1 MVMFASWHSRFLGIL
16 SVLFLLS
23 GTASA
28 QLCAARGKVIGE
40 DGAPLK
46 GAVIKFSSKDVT
58 KVYEVKTDKRGEY
71 FHGGLPRANFRVAV
85 EVDGK
90 EMDHVDN
97 VQTQF
102 TEAKTENF
110 DLHILAQKKA
120 ALAKAA
126 ETGQFTKEQKR
137 EFSGEQR
144 SSVEEQIKEQ
154 SKIAAK
160 NKALADAFAGGRA
173 ALQAKQFDEAI
184 VQLSK
189 ATEMAPNEAAV
200 WIYLAEA
207 YVQLGETKDGADR
220 QAALEKGC
228 DNFRKAIAINPNDAV
243 YHNKLALALSKLS
256 KTSDA
261 QAELEKAAS
270 LDPANAGKYYF
281 NLGAMLTNL
290 GQAEAAGTA
299 YKKAIDADPNFAEA
313 QFQYAMYLSSKMPA
327 PGADGKVIAPPG
339 MKEALEQYLKLEPS
353 GANSETAKNLLAMIG
368 TSLQTNYE
376 NPNTS
381 DRKPAKKR

>member
-1 MVMFASWHSRFLGIL
+1 MFASWHSRFLGVL
-16 SVLFLLS
+16 CLLFLLS
-23 GTASA
+23 GTAWA

-46 GAVIKFSSKDVT
+46 GAVIKFSSKDLT

-71 FHGGLPRANFRVAV
+71 FHGGLPRAKFRVAI

-90 EMDHVDN
+90 EVDHVDN

-102 TEAKTENF
+102 TEPQTENF
-110 DLHILAQKKA
+110 DLQVLARKRA

-126 ETGQFTKEQKR
+126 ESGQFTKQQKR

-144 SSVEEQIKEQ
+144 SVAEEQIKEQ

-160 NKALADAFAGGRA
+160 NKALADAFALGRA
-173 ALQAKQFDEAI
+173 ALQAKQYDEATT
-184 VQLSK
+184 QLSK
-189 ATEMAPNEAAV
+189 AAEMAPGEAAA

-207 YVQLGETKDGADR
+207 YVQLSDTKTGADR
-220 QAALEKGC
+220 QAALEQGC

-243 YHNKLALALSKLS
+243 FHNKFALALSKLS
-256 KTSDA
+256 KTSES
-261 QAELEKAAS
+261 QAELEKAAN

-281 NLGAMLTNL
+281 NLGAMMTNL
-290 GQAEAAGTA
+290 GQAEAAGAA
-299 YKKAIDADPNFAEA
+299 YRKAIDADPNFAEA

-327 PGADGKVIAPPG
+327 PGPDGKVVAAPG
-339 MKEALEQYLKLEPS
+339 MKGALEQYLRLEPS
-353 GANSETAKNLLAMIG
+353 GPNAEAARNLLSVIG
-368 TSLQTNYE
+368 SSLQTTYE
-376 NPNTS
+376 NRSTS
-381 DRKPAKKR
+381 DKKPAKKR

>member
-1 MVMFASWHSRFLGIL
+1 
-16 SVLFLLS
+16 LFLLS

-71 FHGGLPRANFRVAV
+71 FHGGLPRANFRIAV

>member
-1 MVMFASWHSRFLGIL
+1 MFASWHSRIL
-16 SVLFLLS
+16 SVLCLLFLLS
-23 GTASA
+23 GTAWA

-46 GAVIKFSSKDVT
+46 GAVIKFSSKEVS

-71 FHGGLPRANFRVAV
+71 FHGGLPRAKFRVAI

-90 EMDHVDN
+90 EVDHVDN

-102 TEAKTENF
+102 TAAQEENF
-110 DLHILAQKKA
+110 DLQVLARKKA
-120 ALAKAA
+120 LLAKAA
-126 ETGQFTKEQKR
+126 ESGQFTKDQKR

-144 SSVEEQIKEQ
+144 SAAEEQIKEQ

-173 ALQAKQFDEAI
+173 ALQAKQYEEAI
-184 VQLSK
+184 AQLSK
-189 ATEMAPNEAAV
+189 AAEMAPTQAAV

-207 YVQLGETKDGADR
+207 YVELGDTKTGADQ
-220 QAALEKGC
+220 QAAWEKGC

-243 YHNKLALALSKLS
+243 FHNKFALALTKLS
-256 KTSDA
+256 KTSEA

-270 LDPANAGKYYF
+270 LDPTNAGKYYF

-290 GQAEAAGTA
+290 GQAEAAGAA

-313 QFQYAMYLSSKMPA
+313 QFQYAVYLSSKMPA
-327 PGADGKVIAPPG
+327 PGPDGKVVAPPG
-339 MKEALEQYLKLEPS
+339 MKEALEQYLRLEPS
-353 GANSETAKNLLAMIG
+353 GPNAEAAKNLLAVIG
-368 TSLQTNYE
+368 ASLQTSYQ

-381 DRKPAKKR
+381 DKKPAKKH

>member
-1 MVMFASWHSRFLGIL
+1 MFL
-16 SVLFLLS
+16 VS
-23 GTASA
+23 GTAWA

-46 GAVIKFSSKDVT
+46 GAVIKFSSKEVT
-58 KVYEVKTDKRGEY
+58 KVYEVKTDNRGEY

-85 EVDGK
+85 EVGGK

-110 DLHILAQKKA
+110 DLQVLARKKA

-126 ETGQFTKEQKR
+126 ESGKFTKEQKR

-144 SSVEEQIKEQ
+144 SSAEEQIKEQ

-173 ALQAKQFDEAI
+173 ALQAKQYDEAI
-184 VQLSK
+184 AQLSK
-189 ATEMAPNEAAV
+189 AAEMAPTQAAV

-207 YVQLGETKDGADR
+207 YVELGDTKTGADQR
-220 QAALEKGC
+220 AAWEKGC

-243 YHNKLALALSKLS
+243 FHNKFALVLTKMNQ
-256 KTSDA
+256 TSEA

-270 LDPANAGKYYF
+270 LDPTNAGKYYF

-290 GQAEAAGTA
+290 GQAEAAGAA

-327 PGADGKVIAPPG
+327 PGPDGKVIAPPG
-339 MKEALEQYLKLEPS
+339 MKEALEQYLRLEPS
-353 GANSETAKNLLAMIG
+353 GPNAETAKNLLGVIG
-368 TSLQTNYE
+368 ASLQTSYE
-376 NPNTS
+376 NPNKS
-381 DRKPAKKR
+381 DKKPAKKR

>member
-1 MVMFASWHSRFLGIL
+1 MFASWHSRFLGIL

-46 GAVIKFSSKDVT
+46 GAVIKFSSKDVS

-207 YVQLGETKDGADR
+207 YVELGDTKTGADR

-281 NLGAMLTNL
+281 NLGAMLTTL

-327 PGADGKVIAPPG
+327 PGPDGKVIAPPG

-368 TSLQTNYE
+368 TSLQTDYV
-376 NPNTS
+376 NPNA
-381 DRKPAKKR
+381 KPAKKR

>member
-1 MVMFASWHSRFLGIL
+1 MFASWHSRFLGIL
-16 SVLFLLS
+16 SLLFLLS

-58 KVYEVKTDKRGEY
+58 KVYEGKTDKRGEY
-71 FHGGLPRANFRVAV
+71 FHGGLPRANFRIAV

-228 DNFRKAIAINPNDAV
+228 DNFRKAIAINP
-243 YHNKLALALSKLS
+243 
-256 KTSDA
+256 
-261 QAELEKAAS
+261 Q
-270 LDPANAGKYYF
+270 NAF
-281 NLGAMLTNL
+281 LVSPLL
-290 GQAEAAGTA
+290 LVQ
-299 YKKAIDADPNFAEA
+299 
-313 QFQYAMYLSSKMPA
+313 LR
-327 PGADGKVIAPPG
+327 
-339 MKEALEQYLKLEPS
+339 KEFCDS
-353 GANSETAKNLLAMIG
+353 
-368 TSLQTNYE
+368 
-376 NPNTS
+376 
-381 DRKPAKKR
+381 